1 MSRMSELHIDIQD
14 MLAAGMSR
22 AFIAKELNI
31 PEHWIPEILEEQE
44 YQDHLAYADRCA
56 DADAIHYGTR

>member
-14 MLAAGMSR
+14 MLSAGMSR

-56 DADAIHYGTR
+56 DDDAIAYGLK